1 MMKFMKFHQSD
12 EYYEVKDPDLLRM
25 KKQNE
30 SLKNALNEAN
40 QSVKQ
45 IQNLFETQTVFF
57 KFFSMSQSSFI
68 GWKYC
73 QKFVLDADFVETGE
87 RAEDSRR
94 SNGAYHS
101 EQGSAKYKYSD
112 TPE

>member
-40 QSVKQ
+40 LSVKQ
-45 IQNLFETQTVFF
+45 IQNLFETQTV
-57 KFFSMSQSSFI
+57 
-68 GWKYC
+68 
-73 QKFVLDADFVETGE
+73 L
-87 RAEDSRR
+87 
-94 SNGAYHS
+94 
-101 EQGSAKYKYSD
+101 
-112 TPE
+112 